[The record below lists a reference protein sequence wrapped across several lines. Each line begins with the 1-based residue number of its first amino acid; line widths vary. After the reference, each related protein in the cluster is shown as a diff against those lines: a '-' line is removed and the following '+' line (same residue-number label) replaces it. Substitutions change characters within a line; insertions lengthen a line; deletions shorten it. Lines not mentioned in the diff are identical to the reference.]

1 MHNQP
6 LVSILINNYNYGRFL
21 KEAIA
26 SALEQSYQPI
36 EVIVV
41 DDGSTDNSKEII
53 ASFGDRIKAI
63 LKENGG
69 QASAFNQGF
78 ACSQGEIICFLDSDD
93 LFKPEKVA
101 AIVHDF
107 QQDQEIGWHFHHLEL
122 FGEAIA
128 TNPAVTDINDPNLS
142 GIYNLMPYMR
152 KGKLANCLP
161 FDLSTAT
168 SAMSFRRSLLEK
180 ILPMDKNIRITSDDY
195 IKYAALGISKGFIS
209 FQPLAKQR
217 IHGNNAYTGK
227 SAIGKLRATTQILTA
242 FNLRKKF
249 PELSKFSNNLVA
261 MGINLYWWIEE
272 DKKNKT
278 DLHQLIKS
286 YLTKTTFIEQL
297 EMYTKA
303 IYYRYI
309 HYRLANFILKR

>member
-1 MHNQP
+1 MSPQP

-21 KEAIA
+21 QTTIA

-41 DDGSTDNSKEII
+41 DDGSTDNSQEII

-78 ACSQGEIICFLDSDD
+78 ASSQGEIICFLDSDD
-93 LFKPEKVA
+93 LFRPDKVA

-107 QQDQEIGWHFHHLEL
+107 QKDQEIGWHFHNLEL
-122 FGEAIA
+122 FGDAIPI
-128 TNPAVTDINDPNLS
+128 NPAETDINAPNFS
-142 GIYNLMPYMR
+142 SIYNLMSSMR
-152 KGKLANCLP
+152 RGKLSNTLP
-161 FDLSTAT
+161 FKLNTAT

-180 ILPMDKNIRITSDDY
+180 ILPMNQNIRITSDDY

-217 IHGNNAYTGK
+217 IHGNNAYTGNTK
-227 SAIGKLRATTQILTA
+227 VGILKGLIQILTA
-242 FNLRKKF
+242 ANLKEKF
-249 PELSKFSNNLVA
+249 PELSKFANNLA
-261 MGINLYWWIEE
+261 ALAITIFWWLGDDKYEMEKLIN
-272 DKKNKT
+272 N
-278 DLHQLIKS
+278 
-286 YLTKTTFIEQL
+286 YLAKTTLPEKLQI
-297 EMYTKA
+297 YSKA
-303 IYYRYI
+303 IYYRHI
-309 HYRLANFILKR
+309 KNLLPKQKK

>member
-1 MHNQP
+1 MSQQP
-6 LVSILINNYNYGRFL
+6 LVSILINNYNYGHFL
-21 KEAIA
+21 QAAIA

-41 DDGSTDNSKEII
+41 DDGSTDNSQEII

-78 ACSQGEIICFLDSDD
+78 ASSQGDIICFLDSDD
-93 LFKPEKVA
+93 LFQPEKVA

-128 TNPAVTDINDPNLS
+128 TNSAVTDINDPNLS

-161 FDLSTAT
+161 FDLSIAT
-168 SAMSFRRSLLEK
+168 SAMSFQRSLLEK
-180 ILPMDKNIRITSDDY
+180 ILPMNQNIRITSDDY

-209 FQPLAKQR
+209 LQPLAKQR
-217 IHGNNAYTGK
+217 IHGNNAYTGNTK
-227 SAIGKLRATTQILTA
+227 VGILKGLIQILTA
-242 FNLRKKF
+242 ANLKEKF
-249 PELSKFSNNLVA
+249 PELSKFANNLA
-261 MGINLYWWIEE
+261 ALAITIFWWLGDDKYEIEKLIN
-272 DKKNKT
+272 N
-278 DLHQLIKS
+278 
-286 YLTKTTFIEQL
+286 YLAKTTLPEKLQI
-297 EMYTKA
+297 YSKA
-303 IYYRYI
+303 IYYRHI
-309 HYRLANFILKR
+309 KNLLPKQKK